1 VRIVIYDVLGR
12 EVERVVDGEYD
23 AGRYRVNFVAHNL
36 PSGVY
41 ICRMEAGRFVKV
53 VKMVLM
59 K

>member
-1 VRIVIYDVLGR
+1 VICDVLGR

-36 PSGVY
+36 ASGVY

>member
-1 VRIVIYDVLGR
+1 VIYDVLGR

-36 PSGVY
+36 ASGVY
-41 ICRMEAGRFVKV
+41 ICRMEAGGFVKV